1 MKKAYVTYN
10 GFNEEANKI
19 LKNAGIELTINDTSD
34 RPNGDE
40 LISIFEN
47 YDIIIIGVFSKLT
60 ADLLEHIK
68 TPKIIATVSVGFDH
82 IDKSFF
88 KSPMV
93 EIVNIKTA
101 NAVSVA
107 EHIFSLILNLNKRIY
122 ESNKLVL
129 EGNGHRRNLHERPED
144 ISGKTIGL
152 IGCGNISIEVIKIAK
167 IFNMNIKCYT
177 KNPNNHKDML
187 EKKVEFLSLDE
198 VLKISDIISVN
209 VPLTEETYNLISE
222 EKIKLMKNEAT
233 FINTSRAEVVDTKA
247 LIEYADLYD
256 TFYVGLDI
264 DLDKYKNLLNKYRNN
279 VVVTP
284 HTAGVSNQAIARMD
298 IEIANKIVS
307 LCS

>member
-93 EIVNIKTA
+93 EI
-101 NAVSVA
+101 
-107 EHIFSLILNLNKRIY
+107 
-122 ESNKLVL
+122 
-129 EGNGHRRNLHERPED
+129 
-144 ISGKTIGL
+144 
-152 IGCGNISIEVIKIAK
+152 
-167 IFNMNIKCYT
+167 
-177 KNPNNHKDML
+177 
-187 EKKVEFLSLDE
+187 
-198 VLKISDIISVN
+198 
-209 VPLTEETYNLISE
+209 
-222 EKIKLMKNEAT
+222 
-233 FINTSRAEVVDTKA
+233 
-247 LIEYADLYD
+247 
-256 TFYVGLDI
+256 
-264 DLDKYKNLLNKYRNN
+264 
-279 VVVTP
+279 
-284 HTAGVSNQAIARMD
+284 
-298 IEIANKIVS
+298 
-307 LCS
+307 